1 MLNENYSSN
10 VYNELLIFFLDIYN
24 KAFPKQKIKIKRKSF
39 NSHWITKC
47 LVKSSKKKKKKR
59 LYKQFL
65 KNRNHVKEL
74 NYEQYKTLLESLKKK
89 SKKNYYLDLI
99 DSRKYNIKKVGCY
112 EGNYWKQKSHQCPSC
127 HFYKGGKQRNIRE
140 KRNCGSA

>member
-1 MLNENYSSN
+1 MFSK
-10 VYNELLIFFLDIYN
+10 IF
-24 KAFPKQKIKIKRKSF
+24 
-39 NSHWITKC
+39 
-47 LVKSSKKKKKKR
+47 KKKQKKKR

-74 NYEQYKTLLESLKKK
+74 NYEQYKTLLQSLKKK
-89 SKKNYYLDLI
+89 SEKNYYLDLI

-127 HFYKGGKQRNIRE
+127 HFYKGGKQKYSRKKKLR
-140 KRNCGSA
+140 KRLIIILLISVPTWLSPFPKAK

>member
-1 MLNENYSSN
+1 MFSK
-10 VYNELLIFFLDIYN
+10 IF
-24 KAFPKQKIKIKRKSF
+24 
-39 NSHWITKC
+39 
-47 LVKSSKKKKKKR
+47 KKKKR

-99 DSRKYNIKKVGCY
+99 DSCKYNIKKVGCY

-127 HFYKGGKQRNIRE
+127 HFYQGEKQRNIRE